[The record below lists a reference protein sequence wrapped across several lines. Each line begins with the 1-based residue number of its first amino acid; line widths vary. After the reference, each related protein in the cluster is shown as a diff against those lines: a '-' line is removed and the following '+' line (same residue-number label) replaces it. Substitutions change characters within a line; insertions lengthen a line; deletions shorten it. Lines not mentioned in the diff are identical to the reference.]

1 MTIGRFCC
9 STALIA
15 LSVAPQAA
23 RAQAAAPAASPAA
36 VVEDNAAD
44 IVVTARRV
52 EERLQDVP
60 ISITAFSQQQLTNR
74 NIVSAGDIAIYT
86 PSLSTNSRFGAEK
99 TSFAIRGF
107 NQDTGAAPS
116 VGVYFADAP
125 APRVVSSTAAGNG
138 AGPGSFFDLQN
149 LQVLKGPQGTLFGRN
164 TSGGAVL
171 IVPQR
176 PTGRLEGYVEGSLGN
191 HELRR
196 LQGVLNVPVS
206 DTLRVRAGVDRQTR
220 EGYIRNVSGI
230 GPGHFNDIDYWAGR
244 LSIIADITPNLE
256 NYIVGTYSKSD
267 TNGSLP
273 RVFACNRTQ
282 AATSALV
289 ALQCAQLDRAAG
301 RGFYTGEAG
310 LLSPYQNVEQWQVVN
325 TTSWTPA
332 DTLTVKNI
340 FAYSEFREATRGTV
354 YGENMRIVTGPN
366 AGRNAVRVFS
376 NPFPGLN
383 TASGATLT
391 EELQLQGNALD
402 SRLTWQ
408 AGAYMERNTP
418 LGYAGVVST
427 NTGSCATDDPFL
439 GCGPFTPAA
448 GAPVATTTLTARTNQ
463 YRLQDY
469 ALYAQAT
476 YKLTDQLSATGGIR
490 YTWDR
495 YQLTSRQIN
504 YAPVPPTANPP
515 VGYCVDGFRFGAR
528 NTPTN
533 PGTLTLAQCQ
543 THLTGHSQA
552 PTWLID
558 LDYKPVDDVLLYA
571 KYARGYRQGQL
582 KAEGYGQEAFRPE
595 KIDDYEVG
603 IKTSWRGPIRGT
615 LNIAGFYNDFSD
627 QQLTASGTLRIPG
640 TTPAQLIV
648 NAGKSTIKGVE
659 IDASVTPFHGF
670 TLDAAYA
677 YLDTEVK
684 SLTVPPPDIV
694 FSAIT
699 LSGARV
705 GYPLTYSPKNKL
717 TITGTYTLPLPDHV
731 GRLSV
736 GMTYTH
742 IDSQYASYQDTPA
755 FLAGTIPYDY
765 GKLPSLNLVNLN
777 LNWGSVAKLPV
788 DLALFVTNLTKKKY
802 YNATFGGYP
811 SFGLEAGAVG
821 EPRMIGLRLKYRFGS

>member
-1 MTIGRFCC
+1 M
-9 STALIA
+9 SH
-15 LSVAPQAA
+15 SA
-23 RAQAAAPAASPAA
+23 RAQSDTPQA
-36 VVEDNAAD
+36 VAEDGAGD
-44 IVVTARRV
+44 IIVTARRV

-60 ISITAFSQQQLTNR
+60 ISITAFSQQQLADR

-164 TSGGAVL
+164 TSGGAVI

-176 PTGRLEGYVEGSLGN
+176 PTDALEGYVEGSLGN
-191 HELRR
+191 YDLRR
-196 LQGVLNVPVS
+196 IQAVVNVPVA
-206 DTLRVRAGVDRQTR
+206 DTLRIRLGLDRQTR
-220 EGYIRNVSGI
+220 EGLIKNVSGI
-230 GPGHFNDIDYWAGR
+230 GPGDFNDINYWAGR
-244 LSIIADITPNLE
+244 ISMVADITPDLE
-256 NYIVGTYSKSD
+256 NYTVGTYSKSD

-273 RVFACNRTQ
+273 RIFACNRGQ

-289 ALQCAQLDRAAG
+289 ALQCAQVDRAAD

-310 LLSPYQNVEQWQVVN
+310 LLSPYQKVEQWQVIN
-325 TTSWTPA
+325 TTTWKAA
-332 DTLTVKNI
+332 DTLTIKNI
-340 FAYSEFREATRGTV
+340 FAYSEFRESTRGTV
-354 YGENMRIVTGPN
+354 YGENLQIVTGPN

-391 EELQLQGNALD
+391 EELQFQGSALGD
-402 SRLTWQ
+402 RLTWQ

-418 LGYAGVVST
+418 LGFAGVVST
-427 NTGSCATDDPFL
+427 NTGSCISTDPYL

-448 GAPVATTTLTARTNQ
+448 GSPLATTTLTARVNK
-463 YRLQDY
+463 YELQDY
-469 ALYAQAT
+469 ALYSQAT
-476 YKLTDQLSATGGIR
+476 FKLSDKLSMTGGIR

-495 YQLTSRQIN
+495 YQLTSRQVN
-504 YAPVPPTANPP
+504 FAPVPPTANPP
-515 VGYCVDGFRFGAR
+515 VGYCVDGFRFGPR
-528 NTPTN
+528 NSATN
-533 PGTLTLAQCQ
+533 PGNRTIEQCQ

-558 LDYKPVDDVLLYA
+558 MDYKPVEDVLLYA

-582 KAEGYGQEAFRPE
+582 KAEGYGQEAFEPE
-595 KIDDYEVG
+595 KIDNYEIG
-603 IKTSWRGPIRGT
+603 LKTSWRGPVRGT
-615 LNIAGFYNDFSD
+615 LNIAGFYNDFSN
-627 QQLTASGTLRIPG
+627 QQITAAGTLRTPG

-648 NAGKSTIKGVE
+648 NAGQSTIKGVE
-659 IDASVTPFHGF
+659 VDASITPFHGF

-677 YLDTEVK
+677 YLDTKVK

-717 TITGTYTLPLPDHV
+717 TITGTYTLALPESF

-736 GMTYTH
+736 GVTYSH

-755 FLAGTIPYDY
+755 FLAGAIPYDF
-765 GKLPSLNLVNLN
+765 GKLPPLDLVNLN
-777 LNWGSVAKLPV
+777 VNWGSVADMPV
-788 DLALFVTNLTKKKY
+788 DLALFVTNLTKQKY

-811 SFGLEAGAVG
+811 SFGLEGGAVG
-821 EPRMIGLRLKYRFGS
+821 EPRMIGVRVKYRFGS

>member
-1 MTIGRFCC
+1 MNISRWCC
-9 STALIA
+9 GTALFV
-15 LSVAPQAA
+15 LC
-23 RAQAAAPAASPAA
+23 AASYPAFA
-36 VVEDNAAD
+36 QSDTTQVVSEDSAAD
-44 IVVTARRV
+44 IIVTARRV

-60 ISITAFSQQQLTNR
+60 ISITAFSQQQLANR

-164 TSGGAVL
+164 TSGGAVI

-176 PTGRLEGYVEGSLGN
+176 PTDALEGYVEGSLGN

-196 LQGVLNVPVS
+196 IQAVVNVPVA
-206 DTLRVRAGVDRQTR
+206 DTLRVRVGLDRQTR
-220 EGYIRNVSGI
+220 QGFMKSVSGI
-230 GPGHFNDIDYWAGR
+230 GPSHFNDIDYWAGR
-244 LSIIADITPNLE
+244 VSVVADITPNLE
-256 NYIVGTYSKSD
+256 NYTVGTYSKSD

-273 RVFACNRTQ
+273 RVFACNRSQ

-289 ALQCAQLDRAAG
+289 ALQCGQVDRG
-301 RGFYTGEAG
+301 SDRGFHTGEAG
-310 LLSPYQNVEQWQVVN
+310 LLSPFQKVEQWQVVN
-325 TTSWTPA
+325 TTIWVPA
-332 DTLTVKNI
+332 DTLTIKNI
-340 FAYSEFREATRGTV
+340 FAYSQFRESTRGTV
-354 YGENMRIVTGPN
+354 YGENLEIVSGPN
-366 AGRNAVRVFS
+366 AGTNAVRVFS

-391 EELQLQGNALD
+391 EELQFQGSALGD
-402 SRLTWQ
+402 RLTWQ

-418 LGYAGVVST
+418 LGFAGIVST
-427 NTGSCATDDPFL
+427 NTASCTGTDAFL

-448 GAPVATTTLTARTNQ
+448 GAPAATTTLTARVNK
-463 YRLQDY
+463 YYLQDY
-469 ALYAQAT
+469 ALYSQAT
-476 YKLTDQLSATGGIR
+476 FKLNSKLSVTGGIR

-495 YQLTSRQIN
+495 YQLTSRQMN

-515 VGYCVDGFRFGAR
+515 VGYCVDGFRFGSRGSA
-528 NTPTN
+528 TN
-533 PGTLTLAQCQ
+533 PGTLTVEQCQ

-558 LDYKPVDDVLLYA
+558 LDYKPVEDVLLYA

-582 KAEGYGQEAFRPE
+582 KAEGYGQEAFEPE
-595 KIDDYEVG
+595 KIDNYEIG
-603 IKTSWRGPIRGT
+603 LKTSWRGAVRGT
-615 LNIAGFYNDFSD
+615 FNIAGFYNDFSN
-627 QQLTASGTLRIPG
+627 QQITAAGFLRTPG

-648 NAGKSTIKGVE
+648 NAGKSTIKGIEV
-659 IDASVTPFHGF
+659 DASITPFHGF

-677 YLDTEVK
+677 YLDTDVK

-717 TITGTYTLPLPDHV
+717 TVTGTYTLPLPE
-731 GRLSV
+731 GYGKLSV
-736 GMTYTH
+736 GVTYSH
-742 IDSQYASYQDTPA
+742 IDSQYANYQDTPA
-755 FLAGTIPYDY
+755 FLAGAIPYDY
-765 GKLPSLNLVNLN
+765 GKLPALDLVNLN
-777 LNWGSVAKLPV
+777 VNWGSVADMPV
-788 DLALFVTNLTKKKY
+788 DLALFVTNLTKRKY

-811 SFGLEAGAVG
+811 SFGIEGGAVG
-821 EPRMIGLRLKYRFGS
+821 EPRMIGVRLKYRFGN